1 MIHSLCMSNTVV
13 ALIKSNI
20 CQSFSSRFK
29 FVRPRRGSL
38 PLADVAHFVVPWGQ
52 AKVNFIKKKNRTHN
66 FSGPKISYG
75 PRSFSGPNFFFE
87 PKKNQKLKKVMCTQT
102 YSGPTFL
109 ELLNFTSSK
118 KSGT

>member
-52 AKVNFIKKKNRTHN
+52 AKVNFVQIFSQPIFFPDPKFLMDPAVFIDPNM
-66 FSGPKISYG
+66 FSGQKKS
-75 PRSFSGPNFFFE
+75 E
-87 PKKNQKLKKVMCTQT
+87 PKNGRIFPMNKR
-102 YSGPTFL
+102 
-109 ELLNFTSSK
+109 
-118 KSGT
+118 